1 MTVRR
6 MLDLILLTALSFVVL
21 GACDWF
27 EPKPEDNIP
36 PETEILNCPN
46 PGEIPEGRQIVI
58 KWMGTDVDGRII
70 GYEWMLDSSQ
80 WTFTEADSVLLSEV
94 AVGEHTL
101 IVRSIDDD
109 GDHDPDPA
117 QCDFTVVPA
126 GQPVQRVVLVEL
138 FTTNTCR
145 NCPKPEAALNSLLG
159 EFGRGNLC
167 VIAYH
172 NLPESD
178 GLATEETAQRI
189 DWYTDNTAFP
199 GHKDTWPIAVF
210 DGKRVV
216 EGAETEEW
224 AEASYRHEIQ
234 ATMAVDSPLSLGLEV
249 EGGDA
254 SYAVKAH
261 ITVVDRLPQGT
272 LRLRLVLIED
282 DVYYEGFFSN
292 EFDFVARDI
301 LDTEVLTVSSIG
313 ESTTV
318 MQEFE
323 VDASW
328 NVNSLDVIGF
338 VQIDETMEVVQS
350 ARAKVA
356 TE

>member
-1 MTVRR
+1 MY
-6 MLDLILLTALSFVVL
+6 
-21 GACDWF
+21 
-27 EPKPEDNIP
+27 K
-36 PETEILNCPN
+36 
-46 PGEIPEGRQIVI
+46 RQ
-58 KWMGTDVDGRII
+58 
-70 GYEWMLDSSQ
+70 
-80 WTFTEADSVLLSEV
+80 
-94 AVGEHTL
+94 
-101 IVRSIDDD
+101 
-109 GDHDPDPA
+109 
-117 QCDFTVVPA
+117 
-126 GQPVQRVVLVEL
+126 
-138 FTTNTCR
+138 
-145 NCPKPEAALNSLLG
+145 
-159 EFGRGNLC
+159 
-167 VIAYH
+167 
-172 NLPESD
+172 
-178 GLATEETAQRI
+178 